1 MLPRK
6 KNTISESNNKIEN
19 IKTPKQNSI
28 GGSQSFQDTQNL
40 QDTQNHQNIQSI
52 QNTQSIQKTQTP
64 QKPIEKKEPVMT
76 QEKITTIYQP
86 IHINKTN
93 KTIIINNI
101 TITLN
106 EILKFITN
114 KISSTFLQ
122 QVSSTNFLLIEK
134 NICIFDENGEITFI
148 GENVFDI
155 ENLVKFYSMFY
166 IYEMNELKNDLENIE
181 TNEEKKNIISI
192 INNFIFSVI
201 EKTMTKL
208 KEISET
214 PQINDNT
221 LREAILN
228 YSIAIVY
235 KYSENIHRQLKE
247 NKEEIKLLNDNLNL
261 IKQKCILSEKDKLI
275 NTKPEQINTKE
286 QINTETEFN
295 GGSIGITELAN
306 ELEKLDTENDIENT
320 NTLSEIL
327 NYMFSKKNKK
337 Q

>member
-19 IKTPKQNSI
+19 IKTPKQNII

-40 QDTQNHQNIQSI
+40 QSI
-52 QNTQSIQKTQTP
+52 QNTQNTQNLVQSIQKTQTP
-64 QKPIEKKEPVMT
+64 QKPIEKKEPFMT

-86 IHINKTN
+86 IQINKTN
-93 KTIIINNI
+93 KTIIINNTTI
-101 TITLN
+101 TIN
-106 EILKFITN
+106 EILKFITKN
-114 KISSTFLQ
+114 ISSTFLQ

-134 NICIFDENGEITFI
+134 NICIFDENGEIIFI
-148 GENVFDI
+148 GENFFDI

-201 EKTMTKL
+201 EKTMKKL

-221 LREAILN
+221 IREAILN

-275 NTKPEQINTKE
+275 NTKPEQTNTKIE